1 MEKGR
6 ACPSFFY
13 YCTWHTLNPMKL
25 RTLVLVTLL
34 GLPVTALS
42 STLYKCTDASG
53 AVLFTNQKTSKKN
66 CTVLIQQTAPASS
79 AASSAAAR
87 PRAYAQPTPG
97 DFPRVSNDQQRA
109 RDGDRHAILE
119 KEMATEQQNLEQ
131 ARKSLANAGPQAAP
145 GLRDTAALHER
156 NIEALKKELAK
167 LR

>member
-13 YCTWHTLNPMKL
+13 YCTWHTLDPMKL

-66 CTVLIQQTAPASS
+66 CTVLIQQTAPAS
-79 AASSAAAR
+79 AAAR

-109 RDGDRHAILE
+109 RDSDRHAILE
-119 KEMATEQQNLEQ
+119 KEMAAEQQNLEQ
-131 ARKSLANAGPQAAP
+131 ARKSLAIAGPQAVP

>member
-13 YCTWHTLNPMKL
+13 HCTWHTLDSMKI
-25 RTLVLVTLL
+25 RTLVLATLF
-34 GLPVTALS
+34 GLPVTALP

-53 AVLFTNQKTSKKN
+53 TVLFTNQKTSMKN
-66 CTVLIQQTAPASS
+66 CRVLIQQTAPASS
-79 AASSAAAR
+79 AASSAVSR
-87 PRAYAQPTPG
+87 PRASAQPTPG

-109 RDGDRHAILE
+109 RDGDRRAILE

-131 ARKSLANAGPQAAP
+131 TRKLLVNAGPQAAP
-145 GLRDTAALHER
+145 GLRSAAALHER
-156 NIEALKKELAK
+156 NIEALKKELGK